1 MEKKLYK
8 SVTDRKICGV
18 CAGLAKYLNMDPTVV
33 RLLWALVVLFG
44 GAGVWAYIIC
54 AIVIPDEP
62 SQPFS
67 LSRTRIIH
75 RPMSITIKKKKVI
88 S

>member
-1 MEKKLYK
+1 MEKKLCK

-62 SQPFS
+62 SQPFNQEQDPYYS
-67 LSRTRIIH
+67 PTN
-75 RPMSITIKKKKVI
+75 VNND
-88 S
+88 